1 MAHRLAV
8 VSTAKNTTKILHQI
22 TEHFSEQIAIVLHFG
37 DKKADFKAS
46 SLSRMNSTRGQ
57 KGHLFE
63 RQRWTGAAQALIES
77 TDYVEKLEEFI
88 DQLDRI
94 SEKVAIKH
102 HPLRSMADYS
112 DYYHI
117 LTDVVAQTL
126 IENRVDTVL
135 FFNVPHLT
143 YDLILYQTAQSLGI
157 KTLIVTQ
164 SIFRDTFWSMHEV
177 IKLGNFDLAHD
188 GPRYEIN
195 KDEALDLFYM
205 RGIKQQTEQGG
216 RVSFMGW
223 MHLFVFLARKR
234 PLKAFNPHY
243 VFHLVKKTR
252 MIYGKLPK
260 WRDPFANFFHED
272 SLWYFD
278 HLVGFESQ
286 LYDVNQDFVYFPLQ
300 LQPEMTTSALGGRF
314 RDQAYAIE
322 RLAAI
327 LPKEVKIFVKE
338 NPKQGAY
345 MRGPLFFHRLKR
357 IPNVTFLPSSA
368 NTYELTRKARFV
380 ATITGTVGWEAIRQ
394 GKPALVFGKAWYRK
408 LEGVHEWH
416 DELQYEDILNSRID
430 HDKLEKNTG
439 SLLAQAHSGVIDR
452 HYAKMVPNY
461 NEDENIK
468 IVAQTLVNLVLQR
481 QATTFK

>member
-8 VSTAKNTTKILHQI
+8 VSTAKNTTKIVDYI
-22 TEHFSEQIAIVLHFG
+22 KRHFSHEISIVLHFG
-37 DKKADFKAS
+37 DNTADFKAR
-46 SLSRMNSTRGQ
+46 SLTRMNAKRGR

-63 RQRWTGAAQALIES
+63 DQRWSGAAQSLIES
-77 TDYVEKLEEFI
+77 TDFVEKTEEFI
-88 DQLDRI
+88 DQLHRLAENVDL
-94 SEKVAIKH
+94 KH

-112 DYYHI
+112 DFYHI
-117 LTDVVAQTL
+117 LSDVVAQKL
-126 IENRVDTVL
+126 IDSNVDTVL

-143 YDLILYQTAQSLGI
+143 YDLVLYQTAHSLGI

-177 IKLGNFDLAHD
+177 IKLGNFDIAHD
-188 GPRYEIN
+188 ALRYEIN
-195 KDEALDLFYM
+195 KDEELDLFYM

-223 MHLFVFLARKR
+223 MHLFFFLARKR

-243 VFHLVKKTR
+243 VSNIVKETR
-252 MIYGKLPK
+252 RIYGKLPK
-260 WRDPFANFFHED
+260 WRDPFAKFFHED

-286 LYDVNQDFVYFPLQ
+286 PYDLSQDFVYFPLQ

-416 DELQYEDILNSRID
+416 DELQYEHIINSRID

-452 HYAKMVPNY
+452 HYAKMVPDY

-468 IVAQTLVNLVLQR
+468 IVAQTLVNLVLHR